1 LATFTNIHPSAA
13 FACGA
18 HIDALF
24 QGTKISLPPA
34 IILDYMYG
42 VAAYKRWRSS
52 QIDDEVHNIMK
63 SYHRE
68 HYAGIPVPPYNNN
81 GNDSFSKKRYSFSNP
96 VLISDN
102 GSSKKQDHVY
112 GPDDPPITLPQLSTR
127 RGDTMEKAMDE
138 LNLGLMCLQGITPQ
152 EAADRQEK
160 QMEEEE
166 QKAHEASHSKV
177 TEWIKTSMDT
187 SD

>member
-1 LATFTNIHPSAA
+1 MQPFQTPNYGLDHTDIQRFEVNQGPTSGDHITLQHLKKPIGDNPAVLATFTNIHPSAA

-42 VAAYKRWRSS
+42 VAAYKHWRSS
-52 QIDDEVHNIMK
+52 QIDNEVHNIMK

-81 GNDSFSKKRYSFSNP
+81 GNDSFLKKDTAL
-96 VLISDN
+96 V
-102 GSSKKQDHVY
+102 
-112 GPDDPPITLPQLSTR
+112 TLS
-127 RGDTMEKAMDE
+127 
-138 LNLGLMCLQGITPQ
+138 
-152 EAADRQEK
+152 
-160 QMEEEE
+160 
-166 QKAHEASHSKV
+166 
-177 TEWIKTSMDT
+177 
-187 SD
+187 